1 MVLQTFLTT
10 ILTVL
15 NDTEFLTLKLS
26 EGTICRFRLASPRP
40 LQKDV
45 SLARPSR
52 SDRGLAIRHGRTLRR
67 GLHALISDLRVL
79 KLLLT
84 LSSLDII
91 DFIYS
96 TFLTETWFTQ
106 L

>member
-15 NDTEFLTLKLS
+15 NDTEFLTLKLG

-40 LQKDV
+40 
-45 SLARPSR
+45 
-52 SDRGLAIRHGRTLRR
+52 IRHGRTLRR